1 MKRVKGFVAVALSV
15 MLTGIFCSC
24 GSTGSSSRVAAGNE
38 VTPSAPQNE
47 VAPNQTTPS
56 STEEKKDSL
65 EGLLNDL
72 AGTVTDTVNSAL
84 GGGSSS
90 EVDQSG
96 WTTSQKNAYK
106 SAVSYLKHSAFSHD
120 GLISQLEYEQYSTE
134 DATFA
139 ADNCGADWNE
149 QALKSAQSYLKH
161 SAFSHD
167 GLIHQLEYEKFTT
180 EQATYGADN
189 CGADWNE
196 QALKSAQSYLKHS
209 SFSHGGLV
217 DQLIYEGYTPEQAEY
232 GVSQAGL

>member
-1 MKRVKGFVAVALSV
+1 MKRVKGFIAITLSV

-24 GSTGSSSRVAAGNE
+24 GSTGSNSRVAGG
-38 VTPSAPQNE
+38 T
-47 VAPNQTTPS
+47 NQTTPS
-56 STEEKKDSL
+56 TTEEKKDSL
-65 EGLLNDL
+65 ESLLNDL

-84 GGGSSS
+84 GGDSSPK
-90 EVDQSG
+90 VDMSG
-96 WTTSQKNAYK
+96 WTTSQQNAYK
-106 SAVSYLKHSAFSHD
+106 SAQSYLKHSAFSHD
-120 GLISQLEYEQYSTE
+120 GLIAQLEYEQYSTQ

-189 CGADWNE
+189 CDADWNE
-196 QALKSAQSYLKHS
+196 QAMKSAQSYLKHS

-217 DQLIYEGYTPEQAEY
+217 DQLIYEGFTPEQAEY
-232 GVSQAGL
+232 GVSQNGL